1 MPAYRALCDSGG
13 TPSALFQSKA
23 LLSSAPPLASIPEP
37 ESSKLCPSPHPSAV
51 SFSSHLHDNRH
62 RPFHKSLPCKTHSPF
77 FFPTSNR
84 KLKIKHNRTHKHQR
98 SYFFFYSDLDTF
110 IFSALLCDSTVP
122 PLAFPLPAHR
132 RARKPLSQTT
142 AQSHTHD
149 SSVPTLPFPTHTDSR
164 PALRASP
171 GAVHTFPRGS
181 IKIWGHIHTGCLNA
195 EERTHTAPSQPP
207 RGHSLLNRAQRA
219 QLRSRDAPCSPTNAS
234 TKEEALTPPVCATA
248 P

>member
-98 SYFFFYSDLDTF
+98 SYFFFTVTWTRSSFQRCCVTAQF
-110 IFSALLCDSTVP
+110 LL
-122 PLAFPLPAHR
+122 LPSHFLPIAGPENPSP
-132 RARKPLSQTT
+132 KPL
-142 AQSHTHD
+142 
-149 SSVPTLPFPTHTDSR
+149 
-164 PALRASP
+164 LRA
-171 GAVHTFPRGS
+171 TRTTPR
-181 IKIWGHIHTGCLNA
+181 
-195 EERTHTAPSQPP
+195 SQLF
-207 RGHSLLNRAQRA
+207 HSLRTRIPVLP
-219 QLRSRDAPCSPTNAS
+219 SAPLLGPSTHSP
-234 TKEEALTPPVCATA
+234 EEASRFGVTFTQAV
-248 P
+248 